1 MPYRYTDPTGLH
13 PHAGQGISND
23 QTASRH
29 GRARLR
35 LQALLPQGAAITVV
49 HVTKHVVLHGYTVS
63 EYYLFTIHDGH
74 IALLNPYLRD
84 LAFGVNRKRGTIRTA
99 DTVYQLVELIG
110 QRVYGD
116 RSAFELIDIDP
127 ALP

>member
-1 MPYRYTDPTGLH
+1 MQYSTDQQTPR
-13 PHAGQGISND
+13 GISND

-35 LQALLPQGAAITVV
+35 LQELLPRGAAITVV
-49 HVTKHVVLHGYTVS
+49 HVTKHVVLNGHTVS

-74 IALLNPYLRD
+74 IALLNPYLLD

-99 DTVYQLVELIG
+99 DTVYELVELIG
-110 QRVYGD
+110 HRVYGD